1 MAKLPPETAR
11 VPSYS
16 RSLLAPF
23 LRVLARRGVMDA
35 LALRPEAALERM
47 TLSSGAEL
55 LERLAVG
62 AHGNL
67 AIEAGMEMRPGEC
80 GALDYAVSTA
90 ATLREAIAITAEY
103 MHVVSDLFR
112 ARLELDEERARL
124 CIGSEVPLSDAAQ
137 DFGMVSFFT
146 SHARHWVAP
155 EDGPRVWLTRLRPRD
170 DSAHLRAFSPW
181 PVHFGA
187 PCAAFDFPRAA
198 LDAPLV
204 GSDPGLHHAIMAE
217 VQSLAAASPRPT
229 SVSAEVAAFLR
240 PALAHGQA
248 DVVHAAEHLGL
259 SVRTL
264 NRRLSREGTSFSS
277 VLDTLRRQLAFA
289 LLSQRSLSIA
299 QIAQA
304 TGFAEVST
312 FHRAFKRWAMQT
324 PAGYRSGAAD
334 TSRTES

>member
-1 MAKLPPETAR
+1 MAKLPPESAR

-16 RSLLAPF
+16 RNLLAPF
-23 LRVLARRGVMDA
+23 LRVLARRGVADA
-35 LALRPEAALERM
+35 LTARPEGSVERL
-47 TLSSGAEL
+47 TLTSGTEL

-67 AIEAGMEMRPGEC
+67 AIEAGMEMRAGEC
-80 GALDYAVSTA
+80 GALDYALGSA
-90 ATLREAIAITAEY
+90 ATLREAIAIAVEY

-146 SHARHWVAP
+146 SHARHWALP
-155 EDGPRVWLTRLRPRD
+155 AAGPRVWLTRLRPRD
-170 DSAHLRAFSPW
+170 DAAHVRAFSPW
-181 PVHFGA
+181 PVRFGA

-198 LDAPLV
+198 LDAPLA
-204 GSDPGLHHAIMAE
+204 GSDPGLHQAIMAE
-217 VQSLAAASPRPT
+217 VQSLAARSPRPT
-229 SVSAEVAAFLR
+229 SVSGEVAAFLR
-240 PALAHGQA
+240 AALVVGRA
-248 DVVHAAEHLGL
+248 DVVHAAEHLGI

-277 VLDTLRRQLAFA
+277 VLDALRRQLAFT

-324 PAGYRSGAAD
+324 PAGYRSVAAD
-334 TSRTES
+334 ESGKGS